1 MSASGNELDGS
12 RTGAGP
18 AAETAAT
25 SSAPAAVGAAPPAAS
40 ASAVAP
46 MTPETPTRARGG
58 YDGVAG
64 ASTPEPL
71 LSGIARL
78 KAEQANLR
86 AERKRVAKEL
96 KNAEKRRARLRK
108 RARQLSDQD
117 LVAVLQMRETTPA
130 PENTTAGATDG
141 ERGESAAGS
150 PAKQTGDA

>member
-1 MSASGNELDGS
+1 MSASHNEFDGS

-25 SSAPAAVGAAPPAAS
+25 GSGLAATGDAAPAGS

-46 MTPETPTRARGG
+46 MTPETPTRAHGG

-64 ASTPEPL
+64 ANTPEPL
-71 LSGIARL
+71 LSGIAKL
-78 KAEQANLR
+78 KEEQANLR

-96 KNAEKRRARLRK
+96 KNAEKRRKRLRK

-130 PENTTAGATDG
+130 PESTTAGATDG
-141 ERGESAAGS
+141 DRGKSAAGS
-150 PAKQTGDA
+150 AERQTGVA